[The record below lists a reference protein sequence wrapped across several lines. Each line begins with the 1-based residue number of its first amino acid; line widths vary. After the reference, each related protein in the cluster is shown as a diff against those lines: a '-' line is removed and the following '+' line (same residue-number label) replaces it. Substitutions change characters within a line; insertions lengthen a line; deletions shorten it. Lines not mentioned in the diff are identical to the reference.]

1 MSDIRLIKYHP
12 CAPHSLSLETPP
24 NPRAPNPSIAQLVVV
39 RAHQYGPEI
48 VSPPFTSCVARP
60 VRPVAWLAQGFPWP
74 LALFLRGVDAGDAP
88 ARAAGLV
95 PGLSA
100 SSSASSSSALGTW
113 P

>member
-12 CAPHSLSLETPP
+12 CAPHSLSLDPSQPP
-24 NPRAPNPSIAQLVVV
+24 CPESLDRATGSGTRAPVRTRDRLTALHQLRGPS
-39 RAHQYGPEI
+39 R
-48 VSPPFTSCVARP
+48 
-60 VRPVAWLAQGFPWP
+60 VAWLAQGFPWP

-100 SSSASSSSALGTW
+100 SSSSCSSSALGTW